1 MADTLSDQATLVQ
14 DESYELVDQSDTL
27 SDQVPSPIDIDIEAH
42 KLDNRSEEETKEA
55 KVCYYSSVLLTF
67 I

>member
-1 MADTLSDQATLVQ
+1 MADTLVQ
-14 DESYELVDQSDTL
+14 DESFELVDHSDTS

-42 KLDNRSEEETKEA
+42 KLETRSENMTEEA
-55 KVCYYSSVLLTF
+55 KVCHYSSVLLTF